1 MKWTDYMIIFHE
13 YDVLLDII
21 VTYVQDYFFKIK
33 NKYYLDKL
41 KRSIENLFRIFILN
55 LYWKKRYTID

>member
-41 KRSIENLFRIFILN
+41 KRSIENLFRNFILN
-55 LYWKKRYTID
+55 LY